1 MKRRN
6 QFLAAGLIG
15 LCGLSTG
22 CSTQP
27 QTAVQ
32 PALTATAATLP
43 APRAPLAVDVF
54 EISPAA
60 APREQLIP
68 AVISSDRTALLLAQ
82 REGVLTEL
90 RIQEGA
96 RVKQGQEL
104 ARLSED
110 DLRAQLR
117 QAQLEVER
125 LLIEEQQ
132 YESLVKVNRTEL
144 AQEQTLFK
152 DGLNSQR
159 QLERAQYKVE
169 ESVHELDKIRLATRT
184 AQAKVEAIKLET
196 EKTIIRA
203 PFNGLITH
211 AYARLGSNIVRS
223 DKLFEVSQTVPLE
236 VKFQLPPTEMRTL
249 RAGSMVRLSLPGDER
264 VIASARITRFDP
276 VADAVNNSIGIRA
289 ELLPN
294 AGLLIGASV
303 NVRLAQAST
312 ANVIWIPLTA
322 LPSRVIPPRH
332 SSQQIFVADGSH
344 CALRT
349 VIVTE
354 IEGDQVGI
362 SDGLQ
367 AGDRVILAP
376 LAELK
381 PGAPIVPKRL

>member
-6 QFLAAGLIG
+6 QLLTAGLIG
-15 LCGLSTG
+15 LCFVSTG
-22 CSTQP
+22 CNTQP
-27 QTAVQ
+27 QTAAQ

-60 APREQLIP
+60 APPEQLIP

-82 REGVLTEL
+82 REGVLSEL
-90 RIQEGA
+90 HVQEGA

-110 DLRAQLR
+110 DLHAQLR

-211 AYARLGSNIVRS
+211 AYARRGSNIVRN
-223 DKLFEVSQTVPLE
+223 DKLFEVAQTAPLE
-236 VKFQLPPTEMRTL
+236 VKFQLPPTETRTL
-249 RAGSMVRLSLPGDER
+249 RAGSTVRLSLPGDER

-276 VADAVNNSIGIRA
+276 VADATNNSIGVRA
-289 ELLPN
+289 EVPPN
-294 AGLLIGASV
+294 AGLLIGANV

-312 ANVIWIPLTA
+312 AGVIWIPLTA

-332 SSQQIFVADGSH
+332 STQQIFVTDGSQ
-344 CALRT
+344 CATRT
-349 VIVTE
+349 VSITE

-381 PGAPIVPKRL
+381 PGTPIILKHR